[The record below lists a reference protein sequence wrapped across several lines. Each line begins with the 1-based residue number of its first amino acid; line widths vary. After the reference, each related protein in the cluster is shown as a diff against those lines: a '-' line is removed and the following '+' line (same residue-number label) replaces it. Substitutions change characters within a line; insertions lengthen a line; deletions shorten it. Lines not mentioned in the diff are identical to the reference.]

1 MSAVVPVC
9 ELLQGMILIQ
19 NFNWST
25 AMPTTRCMFSM
36 ATFVLLI
43 LMTTSASGLESI
55 TIGLN
60 LPLSGPR
67 KTTGLSTKEGAEL
80 IRKQINDKGGLLV
93 GKKRYPVNFVY
104 GDNESNPQKAVSV
117 TLNQITKENVLG
129 IVGPNSSS
137 NAIPAGGIC
146 ESFKAPM
153 ISPTSTNPRT
163 TKDRP
168 YVFRA
173 CFLDPFQ
180 GEVMARFAIR
190 EFEAEK
196 AAVLYNIASA
206 YPKGLAE
213 YFKTAFEKQKG
224 EGSVVAFEKFLSSEK
239 DLSAHLTRIANSGAD
254 VLFVPQYAH
263 EIPSIVQQARDA
275 GWDKII
281 LGGDAWEASDLVE
294 KCGDQCKGL
303 FYSSHFAA
311 IGAKGKTETFVKQ
324 YEAQTKMLPT
334 AYGALGYDSVNLLL
348 TAISQLD
355 GLTDN
360 MLENRKAI
368 MQQLASIKNYQGV
381 SGNLD
386 MDRSGDPAKSAV
398 VIRINENGEFES
410 YATELP

>member
-1 MSAVVPVC
+1 
-9 ELLQGMILIQ
+9 
-19 NFNWST
+19 
-25 AMPTTRCMFSM
+25 MPLTTRCKVLFWAALVALSVS
-36 ATFVLLI
+36 ATPA
-43 LMTTSASGLESI
+43 MSLETI

-80 IRKQINDKGGLLV
+80 IRNQVNNAGGLLV
-93 GKKRYPVNFVY
+93 GNKRYPVNFVY

-117 TLNQITKENVLG
+117 TLDQITKDNVLG

-153 ISPTSTNPRT
+153 VSPTSTNPRT
-163 TKDRP
+163 TQDRP

-173 CFLDPFQ
+173 CFLDNFQ

-190 EFEAEK
+190 EFKAEK

-213 YFKTAFEKQKG
+213 YFKDSFEKEKG
-224 EGSVVAFEKFLSSEK
+224 KGSVVAFEKFLPNETE
-239 DLSAHLTRIANSGAD
+239 LSAHLKRIVDSGAD

-263 EIPSIVQQARDA
+263 EIPEIVKQAREA
-275 GWDKII
+275 GWNKII

-311 IGAKGKTETFVKQ
+311 IGAKGITETFVKQ
-324 YEAQTKMLPT
+324 YEAQTAMLPT

-360 MLENRKAI
+360 VLDNRNAI
-368 MQQLASIKNYQGV
+368 MQRLASIKNYQGV
-381 SGNLD
+381 SGSLD
-386 MDRSGDPAKSAV
+386 MDKTGNPAKSAV
-398 VIRINENGEFES
+398 VIKINDNGDFES
-410 YATELP
+410 YAVESP